1 MKRADAK
8 ARPTADPS
16 LCIQALRMRRAAHR
30 VGKWAPGG
38 QTDESQAAR
47 NRATA
52 IADLLLEA
60 EGLRRL
66 LDDPAR
72 RARRKAGDAP
82 ADPEAEGAA
91 LPDEAPVEPA
101 TDPDETPALP
111 LDRDGDS

>member
-1 MKRADAK
+1 MKQADAH

-30 VGKWAPGG
+30 VTKWAPGG

-52 IADLLLEA
+52 IGDLLLEA

-66 LDDPAR
+66 LDDPAKR
-72 RARRKAGDAP
+72 GRGKAAGAP
-82 ADPEAEGAA
+82 GHPKGEAAGEA
-91 LPDEAPVEPA
+91 DEAPAEPA
-101 TDPDETPALP
+101 TDPDDTPALP
-111 LDRDGDS
+111 LPRDGDS

>member
-30 VGKWAPGG
+30 VSKWAPGG
-38 QTDESQAAR
+38 QPDEGQAAR

-52 IADLLLEA
+52 IGDLLLEA

-66 LDDPAR
+66 LDDPAKR
-72 RARRKAGDAP
+72 GRAKARGAP
-82 ADPEAEGAA
+82 ADPEGEAPGEA
-91 LPDEAPVEPA
+91 DEAPADPA
-101 TDPDETPALP
+101 TDPDDTPVLP
-111 LDRDGDS
+111 L

>member
-1 MKRADAK
+1 MKQADAK

-30 VGKWAPGG
+30 VTKWAPGG

-52 IADLLLEA
+52 ISDLLLEA

-66 LDDPAR
+66 LDDPAKR
-72 RARRKAGDAP
+72 GRRKAADAP
-82 ADPEAEGAA
+82 ADPEAQG
-91 LPDEAPVEPA
+91 EAPGEGDEPVAEPA
-101 TDPDETPALP
+101 TDPDDTPALP
-111 LDRDGDS
+111 L

>member
-38 QTDESQAAR
+38 QPDESQAAR

-66 LDDPAR
+66 LDDPAKR
-72 RARRKAGDAP
+72 GRRKAADAP
-82 ADPEAEGAA
+82 DDPEAEGGGEAG
-91 LPDEAPVEPA
+91 DEAACEPG

-111 LDRDGDS
+111 L